1 MRLNSATENRNPL
14 QLYAIDAGRFKL
26 DGGTMFGVVP
36 KVLWQKALQPD
47 EQNHVAFAL
56 RCLLVEDGNRLL
68 LIDTGMGDKQDARWQ
83 AYYFRHGE
91 GTLLGSLRK
100 AGFSPTDVTDV
111 LPSHLHFDHAGGAV
125 QWNSRRDG
133 YELTFPNA
141 RYWAHPD
148 HWAWATNPNARE
160 KATFLPENLLPIQE
174 SGHLHFLERGAGGER
189 QEAEGRNAQF
199 SIFNSQLSISTADG
213 HTEKMLMPTIQVG
226 DKTVVFAAD
235 LIPTTAHVPVN
246 YVMAYDVRPLVTMD
260 EKARFLE
267 QAAAEG
273 WILVSD
279 HDPVHEAYTVQATER
294 GFRVKETG
302 PMAAFL

>member
-1 MRLNSATENRNPL
+1 M
-14 QLYAIDAGRFKL
+14 QLYILDAGRFKL
-26 DGGTMFGVVP
+26 DGGTLFGVVP
-36 KVLWQKALQPD
+36 KVLWQKLAQPD
-47 EQNHVAFAL
+47 EANHISLAM
-56 RCLLVEDGNRLL
+56 RCLLVEDGPQLL

-83 AYYFRHGE
+83 SFYFRHGDE
-91 GTLLGSLRK
+91 NLLDSLKK
-100 AGFSPTDVTDV
+100 AGFSPADVTDV

-125 QWNSRRDG
+125 RWNARRDG

-148 HWAWATNPNARE
+148 HWAWAMNPNARE
-160 KATFLPENLLPIQE
+160 KPTFLAENLLPIQE
-174 SGHLHFLERGAGGER
+174 SGHLRFLERGAGGEG
-189 QEAEGRNAQF
+189 QEASKKENFQF
-199 SIFNSQLSISTADG
+199 SILNSQFSILLADG
-213 HTEKMLMPTIQVG
+213 HTEKMVMPKIQVG

-260 EKARFLE
+260 EKARFLT

-279 HDPVHEAYTVQATER
+279 HDPVHEAYTVQATEK
-294 GFRVKETG
+294 GFRLKDTG
-302 PMAAFL
+302 PLAAFL

>member
-1 MRLNSATENRNPL
+1 MVLHVL
-14 QLYAIDAGRFKL
+14 DAGRFKL
-26 DGGTMFGVVP
+26 DGGSMFGVVP
-36 KVLWQKALQPD
+36 KVIWQKTLQAD
-47 EQNHVAFAL
+47 EQNLVAFAM

-83 AYYFRHGE
+83 GYYHRHGE
-91 GTLLGSLRK
+91 GTLLGSLRE
-100 AGFSPTDVTDV
+100 AGFAPTDVTDV

-125 QWNSRRDG
+125 QWNARRDG

-141 RYWAHPD
+141 RYWAHPE
-148 HWAWATNPNARE
+148 HWAWAMQPNARE

-174 SGHLHFLERGAGGER
+174 SGHLHFLEEGAG
-189 QEAEGRNAQF
+189 AEGQGKAEHVPCSMFNAQF
-199 SIFNSQLSISTADG
+199 SILLADG
-213 HTEKMLMPTIQVG
+213 HTEKMLMPTLQVG

-246 YVMAYDVRPLVTMD
+246 YVMAYDVRPLVTMA

-267 QAAAEG
+267 QAAAEN

-294 GFRVKETG
+294 GFRVKDTG
-302 PMAAFL
+302 PLAAFL